1 MFATMKATKNT
12 PVSAVSAKTIN
23 TAELKAVLADLKG
36 CVMLNLTTLTD
47 AKLNKRGNPLANC
60 IVRKLQTKVCQ
71 FGYSYENAVNN
82 RLEKQGDERTFVAE
96 SLPYGTWEIPN
107 KFIAHNGTTYVRF
120 YLLKGAEPTT
130 IYMVNG
136 AIANKAQME
145 IIRQFEPK
153 HAPSNT
159 QSAEGLNVNQVKP
172 FNVRIDNIVSLSVNG
187 TTYSIA
193 E

>member
-1 MFATMKATKNT
+1 MKATKNT